1 MSQPL
6 GQHFLKNLS
15 AIERIVNELN
25 ISKGEAVIEIGPGRG
40 ALTLPLARR
49 CEQVGAKLIAI
60 EKDPALADN
69 LKLLAFSGKENTE
82 IIYGDVLRELPPI
95 VSRYQLKANSY
106 KLVGNIPYY
115 ITGAIL
121 RTISELAEKPTS
133 TVLMVQKEVAERVCA
148 KEGEMNLLS
157 AATQAW
163 SDTEVLFTLSPKEF
177 DPPPKVW
184 SAVMRLD
191 TKKSQLTPEELEKY
205 YRTIKMLFKQPRKT
219 LLNNLCEANIPREEA
234 IALLKKLSL
243 NEKTRAQELSIKTL
257 KKLASALQEK
267 GGEVV

>member
-1 MSQPL
+1 MAQPL

-15 AIERIVNELN
+15 AIERIVDELN

-60 EKDPALADN
+60 EKDPELADN
-69 LKLLAFSGKENTE
+69 LKLLAFSGKKNTE
-82 IIYGDVLRELPPI
+82 IIYGDVLRELPAI
-95 VSRYQLKANSY
+95 VSRYQPVPTGRQVKASSY

-157 AATQAW
+157 AATQVW

-205 YRTIKMLFKQPRKT
+205 YRTIKILFKQPRKT
-219 LLNNLCEANIPREEA
+219 LLNNLVEGGVDKEEA
-234 IALLKKLSL
+234 KKVLAALKLSPSARAQDLSTENILSL
-243 NEKTRAQELSIKTL
+243 NF
-257 KKLASALQEK
+257 
-267 GGEVV
+267 

>member
-1 MSQPL
+1 MAQPL

-15 AIERIVNELN
+15 AIERIVDELN
-25 ISKGEAVIEIGPGRG
+25 ISKGETVIEIGPGRG

-60 EKDPALADN
+60 EKDPGLADN

-82 IIYGDVLRELPPI
+82 IIYGDVLRELPAI
-95 VSRYQLKANSY
+95 VSRYQLKASSY

-157 AATQAW
+157 AATQVW

-205 YRTIKMLFKQPRKT
+205 YRTIKILFKQPRKT
-219 LLNNLCEANIPREEA
+219 LLNNLVEGGVDKEEA
-234 IALLKKLSL
+234 KKVLAALKLSPSARAQDLSTENILSL
-243 NEKTRAQELSIKTL
+243 NF
-257 KKLASALQEK
+257 
-267 GGEVV
+267 